1 MENKKESFLR
11 LKKIYRQLAEVPE
24 HYQSKANH
32 LIIPNI

>member
-11 LKKIYRQLAEVPE
+11 LKKIYRQLEVPE

-32 LIIPNI
+32 LIIP